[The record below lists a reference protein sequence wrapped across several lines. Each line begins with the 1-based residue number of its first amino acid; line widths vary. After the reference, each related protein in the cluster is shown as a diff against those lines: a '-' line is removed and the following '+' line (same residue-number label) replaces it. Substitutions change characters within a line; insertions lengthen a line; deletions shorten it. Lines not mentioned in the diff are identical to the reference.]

1 MARQPTLDPDPRS
14 TVQVVQDAAE
24 HAQMLLRSELELAK
38 IEIRDALAKQAMAAG
53 LAIAGAVFGLFVL
66 GFVGVTVAVAL
77 QEVLW
82 PWAAWGVVTLGY
94 LVIGLVALLIAKR
107 TAAKAN
113 LSPERTKQSI
123 EENVEWAKQQMR
135 R

>member
-1 MARQPTLDPDPRS
+1 MARRPTLDPDPRS
-14 TVQVVQDAAE
+14 TVQVVQDVAE

-38 IEIRDALAKQAMAAG
+38 IEIQEAVTKLAIAAG

-77 QEVLW
+77 QQVAR
-82 PWAAWGVVTLGY
+82 PWVAWTVVTVGY
-94 LVIGLVALLIAKR
+94 LVVGLVALLIAKR
-107 TAAKAN
+107 TAGKAT